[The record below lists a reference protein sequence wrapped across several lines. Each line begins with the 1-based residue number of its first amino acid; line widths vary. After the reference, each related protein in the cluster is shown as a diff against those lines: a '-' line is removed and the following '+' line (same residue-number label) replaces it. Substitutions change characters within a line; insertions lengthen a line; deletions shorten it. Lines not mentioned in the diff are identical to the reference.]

1 LYRSNIKRRTLPEL
15 PAVNISLIWQN
26 VRVLVSDSILC
37 HLPTVAGLAG
47 SLSLVR
53 GIINFSVIIFA
64 SAFYVLAYTCV
75 MVDTD
80 QRDIKM
86 GDVNQTNESMESE
99 IEREDRTTTTT
110 TDATE
115 VTRTETVTKPDELQ
129 YEEPGSIYLNDLPP
143 AADRLFGDNLS
154 LYAGNV
160 SNGQT
165 YGQIPPTAA
174 PEAQQTSR
182 WKRSIVYRAWTQGKG
197 MLMVVLSQ
205 FFGSSMNVMTQLL
218 ERDGSHGKA
227 MHPFQVSSPN

>member
-1 LYRSNIKRRTLPEL
+1 
-15 PAVNISLIWQN
+15 
-26 VRVLVSDSILC
+26 
-37 HLPTVAGLAG
+37 
-47 SLSLVR
+47 
-53 GIINFSVIIFA
+53 
-64 SAFYVLAYTCV
+64 

-99 IEREDRTTTTT
+99 IEREDRTTTT
-110 TDATE
+110 DATE
-115 VTRTETVTKPDELQ
+115 VARTETVTKPDELQ
-129 YEEPGSIYLNDLPP
+129 YEEPGSIYLNDLRP

-165 YGQIPPTAA
+165 YGQIPPQIGPSSTSA

-227 MHPFQVSSPN
+227 MHPFQVSTSN